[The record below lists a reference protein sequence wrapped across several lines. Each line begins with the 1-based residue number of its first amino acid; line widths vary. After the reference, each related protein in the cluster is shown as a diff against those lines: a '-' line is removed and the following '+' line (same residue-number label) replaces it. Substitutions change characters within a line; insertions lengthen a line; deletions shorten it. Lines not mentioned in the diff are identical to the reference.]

1 MYAEIRH
8 DHMFGPGV
16 EPGAAGMY
24 DKGLFAGVTI
34 DAWKT
39 MDDSEDG
46 TVVAQVLMSSH
57 GDIIVAWHDNGARLN
72 RCVLEAIEAAKQDL
86 AEAWANR
93 PTARTVKQSKLYY
106 LKDKEGYLDLI
117 QVNNW
122 DNHFD
127 QRMDEAYEQWQ
138 ASKSEFH
145 EEFLGHLR
153 TLGYD
158 IDVLPYTD
166 VKLYPA

>member
-8 DHMFGPGV
+8 DYMFGPGV
-16 EPGAAGMY
+16 EPGAKELY

-46 TVVAQVLMSSH
+46 TVVAQVLMSVH
-57 GDIIVAWHDNGARLN
+57 GDIIVAWYDNGARLN
-72 RCVLEAIEAAKQDL
+72 RSILEAIKAAKQDL

-93 PTARTVKQSKLYY
+93 PAAKAEKQSKLFY
-106 LKDKEGYLDLI
+106 LKDALGDLDLI
-117 QVNNW
+117 RVNNW
-122 DNHFD
+122 DDNFD
-127 QRMDEAYEQWQ
+127 QRMNEAYEQWQ
-138 ASKSEFH
+138 ATDSEFH
-145 EEFLGHLR
+145 GEFLGRLKAM
-153 TLGYD
+153 GYD

-166 VKLYPA
+166 VTL